1 MRTPYRSRSI
11 LDECLL
17 SSSKWSA
24 ECILDLRFLQAMK
37 LSDPLALAWQT
48 TISRKGDDAAV
59 FDATGSVARSFR
71 DIEGHARAFEAKMDK
86 LLPGA
91 VVAVQI
97 GNHEEWPAVFIACL
111 RKQLVVLPLDQSI
124 GQQQRDAALEICSA
138 GAVVSGGALEKE
150 DFPSKSSSQ
159 VTRLRTTDTKVDWG
173 LNVPSLLKLTSGTTA
188 APRAIRFRSHQ
199 LLADCN
205 QICDTMGI
213 SDDDLNFGVIPIS
226 HSYGFSNLLT
236 PLIARGVPMV
246 VSRDRTPRA
255 VLADL
260 ACTGATVFPGTPVF
274 YQAFG
279 GTGELPPLP
288 KLRLCISAGAP
299 LSSAVAKKF
308 FEKFGQP
315 VHSFY
320 GASEC
325 GGICYDRCGTIF
337 ENGLVGEPMLSVDV
351 ELIDTKE
358 SASQIR
364 VRSAAVSDGY
374 FPEANDQKLGN
385 GAFVPDDLLARHASA
400 LKIVG
405 RVSDVI
411 NVAGKKVN
419 PAEVEAHLL
428 CFKGVRQAVVFG
440 RPTGAGLR
448 NEEVAACVVVSPQ
461 VSESD
466 LLRFCRAALSAW
478 QVPKR
483 IFVVDPIPTNERG
496 KISRRELARRFSGGP
511 ESSPLRTL
519 AS

>member
-1 MRTPYRSRSI
+1 MKHGDS
-11 LDECLL
+11 LL
-17 SSSKWSA
+17 
-24 ECILDLRFLQAMK
+24 L
-37 LSDPLALAWQT
+37 PWQT

-59 FDATGSVARSFR
+59 FDATGRIARSFR

-86 LLPGA
+86 LPPGA

-97 GNHEEWPAVFIACL
+97 GNHEDWPAVFIACL

-124 GQQQRDAALEICSA
+124 GEQQRDAALEICRASA
-138 GAVVSGGALEKE
+138 LVSPVPGENS
-150 DFPSKSSSQ
+150 PQ
-159 VTRLRTTDTKVDWG
+159 IIRLRTADTTADWG
-173 LNVPSLLKLTSGTTA
+173 ENVPSLLKLTSGTTA

-205 QICDTMGI
+205 QICDTMDI
-213 SDDDLNFGVIPIS
+213 SDDDLNFGVIPVS

-236 PLIARGVPMV
+236 PLMARGVPIV

-260 ACTGATVFPGTPVF
+260 ARTGATVFPGTPAF
-274 YQAFG
+274 YQAFCDIG
-279 GTGELPPLP
+279 DVPPLP

-308 FEKFGQP
+308 FEKFKQP
-315 VHSFY
+315 IHSFY

-325 GGICYDRCGTIF
+325 GGICYDRHGTTF
-337 ENGLVGEPMLSVDV
+337 EDGLVGQPMQGVEVEP
-351 ELIDTKE
+351 IDPTE

-374 FPEANDQKLGN
+374 FPEPNDQKLGN
-385 GAFVPDDLLARHASA
+385 GVFVPDDLLERHGSA

-405 RVSDVI
+405 RISDVI

-428 CFKGVRQAVVFG
+428 RFKGVRQAVVFG

-448 NEEVAACVVVSPQ
+448 NEEVAACVRASPD

-466 LLRFCRAALSAW
+466 LLRFCRTALSGW

-483 IFVVDPIPTNERG
+483 IFIVDIIPTNERG
-496 KISRRELARRFSGGP
+496 KISRRELARQFSGRDG
-511 ESSPLRTL
+511 SSPLRTL

>member
-1 MRTPYRSRSI
+1 MKHGDS
-11 LDECLL
+11 LL
-17 SSSKWSA
+17 
-24 ECILDLRFLQAMK
+24 
-37 LSDPLALAWQT
+37 LAWQT

-59 FDATGSVARSFR
+59 FDATGRIARSFR
-71 DIEGHARAFEAKMDK
+71 DIEWHARAFEAKMDK

-97 GNHEEWPAVFIACL
+97 GNHEDWPAVFIACL

-124 GQQQRDAALEICSA
+124 GEQQRDAALEICRASA
-138 GAVVSGGALEKE
+138 LVSAVPGENS
-150 DFPSKSSSQ
+150 PQ
-159 VTRLRTTDTKVDWG
+159 IIQLRTPDTTVDWG
-173 LNVPSLLKLTSGTTA
+173 KNVPSLLKLTSGTTA
-188 APRAIRFRSHQ
+188 APRSIRFRSHQ

-205 QICDTMGI
+205 QICDTMDI
-213 SDDDLNFGVIPIS
+213 SDDDLNFGVIPVS

-236 PLIARGVPMV
+236 PLMARGVPIV

-260 ACTGATVFPGTPVF
+260 ARTGATVFPSTPAF
-274 YQAFG
+274 YQAFCDIG
-279 GTGELPPLP
+279 DVPPLP

-308 FEKFGQP
+308 FEKFKQP
-315 VHSFY
+315 IHSFY

-325 GGICYDRCGTIF
+325 GGICYDRHGTMF
-337 ENGLVGEPMLSVDV
+337 EDGLVGQPMQGVEV
-351 ELIDTKE
+351 ELIDPTE

-374 FPEANDQKLGN
+374 FPDPNDQKLGN
-385 GAFVPDDLLARHASA
+385 GVFVPDDLLERHGSA

-405 RVSDVI
+405 RISDVI

-419 PAEVEAHLL
+419 PAEVEAHLMR
-428 CFKGVRQAVVFG
+428 FKGVRQAVVFG

-448 NEEVAACVVVSPQ
+448 NEEVAACVRASPD

-466 LLRFCRAALSAW
+466 LLRFCRTALSGW

-483 IFVVDPIPTNERG
+483 IFIVDIIPTNERG
-496 KISRRELARRFSGGP
+496 KISRRELARQFSGRDG
-511 ESSPLRTL
+511 SSPLRTL

>member
-1 MRTPYRSRSI
+1 MRTPYQFRNI

-24 ECILDLRFLQAMK
+24 ECIRNRRFLQAMK
-37 LSDPLALAWQT
+37 HEDPLLVAWER
-48 TISRKGDDAAV
+48 TISRKCDDAAV
-59 FDATGSVARSFR
+59 LDATGRISRSFR
-71 DIEGHARAFEAKMDK
+71 DIEEHARAFEAKIDE
-86 LLPGA
+86 LLAGA

-97 GNHEEWPAVFIACL
+97 GNHEDWPAVFIACL
-111 RKQLVVLPLDQSI
+111 RKRLVVLPLDHTI
-124 GQQQRDAALEICSA
+124 AEQQRDAALEICKASA
-138 GAVVSGGALEKE
+138 VISAV
-150 DFPSKSSSQ
+150 PSENSPQ
-159 VTRLRTTDTKVDWG
+159 IILLRTADTTADWG
-173 LNVPSLLKLTSGTTA
+173 ENIPSLLKLTSGTTA

-213 SDDDLNFGVIPIS
+213 SGHDLNFGVIPIS

-236 PLIARGVPMV
+236 PLISRDVPIV

-255 VLADL
+255 VLADI
-260 ACTGATVFPGTPVF
+260 ARTGATVFPGTPAF
-274 YQAFG
+274 YQAFCDIG
-279 GTGELPPLP
+279 DVPPLP

-299 LSSAVAKKF
+299 LSRVVAKKF
-308 FEKFGQP
+308 FEKFRRP
-315 VHSFY
+315 IHSFY

-325 GGICYDRCGTIF
+325 GGICYDRHGTTF
-337 ENGLVGEPMLSVDV
+337 EDGFVGQPMQGVEV
-351 ELIDTKE
+351 ELIDPKG

-374 FPEANDQKLGN
+374 FPEPNNQKLGN
-385 GAFVPDDLLARHASA
+385 GVFVPDDLLERHDSA

-428 CFKGVRQAVVFG
+428 RFKGVRQVVVFG

-448 NEEVAACVVVSPQ
+448 NEEVAACVLASPE

-466 LLRFCRAALSAW
+466 LLRFCRTTLSGW

-483 IFVVDPIPTNERG
+483 IFIVDIIPTNERG
-496 KISRRELARRFSGGP
+496 KISRRDLARQFSEGH
-511 ESSPLRTL
+511 ESSSVRTL